1 MEKQEFV
8 RPVRPIT
15 PEGEVVNSVAAYL
28 HKHGK
33 FNAFKIANMV
43 YEAVSNNSATEI
55 RDVEA
60 EILNQVYENMRTF
73 AIWEKWGE

>member
-8 RPVRPIT
+8 GPIKPIS
-15 PEGEVVNSVAAYL
+15 PEGEVVNSIAAYL
-28 HKHGK
+28 QKHGK

-43 YEAVSNNSATEI
+43 YEAVGNNSATEI

-60 EILNQVYENMRTF
+60 EILSQVIENMRTH